1 LLASQPIAYGPLT
14 EPTQLADGLVRL
26 GTAKVNWYLVADDD
40 GVVVVDAGV
49 SGYRAQLEPGLE
61 LLGKSLEDVRAVL
74 LTHSD
79 ADHTGVAGALH
90 SEHDVPVYIHE
101 TEAELLRKP
110 RLKKTDGSILPHLR
124 RPSLWSLF
132 GHLARNGGL
141 RPPSIEGPTTIAG
154 GETLELPGRPR
165 SVHTPGHT
173 VGHLAYLFPSHRAL
187 FVGDAMC
194 TWNPLTTRAGP
205 QLMPAA
211 FNVSTPEA
219 RDSLGRIE
227 DLEAGFLL
235 PGHGEPWRDGV
246 AAAVANA
253 RTAGPS

>member
-1 LLASQPIAYGPLT
+1 
-14 EPTQLADGLVRL
+14 
-26 GTAKVNWYLVADDD
+26 VNWYLVADDS

-49 SGYRAQLEPGLE
+49 SGYRPQLEPGLE
-61 LLGKSLEDVRAVL
+61 LLGRSLSDLRAVL

-101 TEAELLRKP
+101 QEDELLRKP

-132 GHLARNGGL
+132 GHLARNGGM
-141 RPPSIEGPTTIAG
+141 RPPKIEGATTVAG

-165 SVHTPGHT
+165 LVHTPGHT
-173 VGHLAYLFPSHRAL
+173 AGHIAYHLASHGAL
-187 FVGDAMC
+187 CVGDALC
-194 TWNPLTTRAGP
+194 TWNPLTTRTGA

-211 FNVSTPEA
+211 FNVSTPQA
-219 RDSLGRIE
+219 LDSLARIE
-227 DLEAGFLL
+227 DLEAAFLL
-235 PGHGEPWRDGV
+235 PGHGEPWREGV

-253 RTAGPS
+253 RAVGTS

>member
-1 LLASQPIAYGPLT
+1 LT
-14 EPTQLADGLVRL
+14 APTKLADGLVRL
-26 GTAKVNWYLVADDD
+26 GTAKVNWYLVADDE

-49 SGYRAQLEPGLE
+49 SGYRGQLEPGLD
-61 LLGKSLEDVRAVL
+61 LLGKSLSDVRAVL

-79 ADHTGVAGALH
+79 SDHTGVAGALR

-101 TEAELLRKP
+101 TEEGLLRKP

-132 GHLARNGGL
+132 GHLTRNGAL
-141 RPPSIEGPTTIAG
+141 RPPSIEGATTITG

-173 VGHLAYLFPSHRAL
+173 AGHLAYHFAAHGAL

-194 TWNPLTTRAGP
+194 TWNPLTTRRGA

-211 FNVSTPEA
+211 FNASTPQALE
-219 RDSLGRIE
+219 SLARIE
-227 DLEAGFLL
+227 DLDAAFLL

-246 AAAVANA
+246 GAAVANA
-253 RTAGPS
+253 RTAGRS